1 MLNFQKKSVTKM
13 YGSTLLLI
21 SVTNEW
27 AGAKFPE
34 KKRYEDVRFNVIS
47 ITRGWVVRNF
57 TKQMLQRCVVQ
68 RALQGVG

>member
-1 MLNFQKKSVTKM
+1 MGIKLPEKCVTKV

-34 KKRYEDVRFNVIS
+34 KKRYKDVRFNVI
-47 ITRGWVVRNF
+47 IN
-57 TKQMLQRCVVQ
+57 
-68 RALQGVG
+68 